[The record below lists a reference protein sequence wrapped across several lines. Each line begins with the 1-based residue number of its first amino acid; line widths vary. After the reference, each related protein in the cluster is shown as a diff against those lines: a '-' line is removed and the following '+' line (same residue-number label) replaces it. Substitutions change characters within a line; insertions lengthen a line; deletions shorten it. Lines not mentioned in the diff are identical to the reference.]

1 MWRSRRVWI
10 GLLVSLVFIA
20 LFLVRTDFE
29 EIADAFAEANYAWAL
44 LSLPVYFVG
53 AWFRTLRWRILL
65 KPLGQ
70 MSTARLYPVVIIG
83 FMANN
88 LIPARA
94 GELVR
99 AYIVREREKVS
110 MAASL
115 GTIVVDRLFDG
126 LALLAFLL
134 GVAVFVGVS
143 DILRDLAIS
152 MAVLFGVGL
161 VVLVVVASSES
172 RGQAAARGL
181 LRLLPAGLRARA
193 EAPVYLFLDGLRSL
207 RSPVD
212 MAAVSAASVVS
223 WLLEATM
230 YYMVGLA
237 FNLDVGF
244 DAYLLVA
251 AAANLAISVPSS
263 PGGVGPF
270 EFFAKR
276 SAILFGVSDGL
287 ATAYA
292 VALHALLLFPVIALG
307 LYFLWA
313 IDLTWGEILRRP
325 EAAAVQGP
333 KVVGAVEG
341 QSRK

>member
-20 LFLVRTDFE
+20 LFLVRTDFQ
-29 EIADAFAEANYAWAL
+29 EIADAFAEANYTWAL
-44 LSLPVYFVG
+44 LSIPVYFVA
-53 AWFRTLRWRILL
+53 AWFRALRWRILL
-65 KPLGQ
+65 KPLGA
-70 MSTARLYPVVIIG
+70 MSTARVFPVVIIG

-99 AYIVREREKVS
+99 AYILREREKVS
-110 MAASL
+110 MAATL

-126 LALLAFLL
+126 LVLLAFLL
-134 GVAVFVGVS
+134 GVAAFVGVS
-143 DILRDLAIS
+143 DLMRDLAIS
-152 MAVLFGVGL
+152 MAVLFGLGL
-161 VVLVVVASSES
+161 AVVAVVASSES
-172 RGQAAARGL
+172 RGVAAARGF
-181 LRLLPAGLRARA
+181 LRVLPAGLRSRA
-193 EAPVYLFLDGLRSL
+193 EAPVHSFLDGLRSL
-207 RSPVD
+207 RNPLD
-212 MAAVSAASVVS
+212 MLAVSAASVVS

-237 FNLDVGF
+237 FGLGVGF

-276 SAILFGVSDGL
+276 SVILFGVSDGL

-313 IDLTWGEILRRP
+313 INLSFGDILRRP
-325 EAAAVQGP
+325 EAGALDRP
-333 KVVGAVEG
+333 KVIGAVEG
-341 QSRK
+341 RGRE

>member
-1 MWRSRRVWI
+1 MWV
-10 GLLVSLVFIA
+10 GLLVSLIFIA
-20 LFLVRTDFE
+20 LFLVRTDFN

-44 LSLPVYFVG
+44 LSLPVYFAA
-53 AWFRTLRWRILL
+53 AWFRTLRWRFLL

-70 MSTARLYPVVIIG
+70 MSTARLFPVVIIG

-110 MAASL
+110 MAATL

-126 LALLAFLL
+126 LTLLAFLL

-143 DILRDLAIS
+143 DLLRDLAIS
-152 MAVLFGVGL
+152 MAILFGAGL
-161 VVLVVVASSES
+161 VVLALVASSES
-172 RGQAAARGL
+172 RGLATARAL
-181 LRLLPAGLRARA
+181 LRVLPDRLRGRA
-193 EAPVYLFLDGLRSL
+193 EAPVYSFLDGLRSL
-207 RSPVD
+207 RSPFD
-212 MAAVSAASVVS
+212 MLAVSATSVVS

-237 FNLDVGF
+237 FGLELGF

-276 SAILFGVSDGL
+276 SVILFGVSDGL

-313 IDLTWGEILRRP
+313 INLSFAEILHRP
-325 EAAAVQGP
+325 PAAAVRGS

-341 QSRK
+341 QGRE